1 MPGWVRELWNLR
13 KLVLRSTRILA
24 HEAAIEVLGKLPELF
39 SLRLLEKSFHGG
51 DELRFTFHRRTF
63 PSLKVL
69 ELNGIQGLRSVEF
82 EEGAMDQLERLDFHG
97 NRNEANAGTM
107 FSGLASLPRLREFV
121 LGNDNY
127 KEDFVED
134 VRAQLAQNPS
144 TPVLKR

>member
-1 MPGWVRELWNLR
+1 M
-13 KLVLRSTRILA
+13 
-24 HEAAIEVLGKLPELF
+24 
-39 SLRLLEKSFHGG
+39 
-51 DELRFTFHRRTF
+51 
-63 PSLKVL
+63 L

-97 NRNEANAGTM
+97 NRNEANAGM